1 MWLGWGGYIWYLSAT
16 GGLGWRNQERAGG
29 GELVS
34 APGSLESPVCRANID
49 APFPSSRPH
58 LGEGGVGWGHLLKL
72 CSHKSRLLAWKLEN
86 RLKQKRDIKISRQAH
101 HSKNAES
108 QRHNLENRRKASCHG
123 RSPIK
128 LVAALI
134 RNNRPRQWGRTQ
146 SAERTSRSSCPQE

>member
-1 MWLGWGGYIWYLSAT
+1 MASPSVWLGWGGYVWSLSAT

-86 RLKQKRDIKISRQAH
+86 RLKQKRDIKIGRQAH

-108 QRHNLENRRKASCHG
+108 QRHSLENRRKASCHVWKV
-123 RSPIK
+123 PDK
-128 LVAALI
+128 V
-134 RNNRPRQWGRTQ
+134 
-146 SAERTSRSSCPQE
+146 SSCPHQKQQAQAVGTYPKC